1 MQPCS
6 RAATGDTPGPSE
18 PPPPPPEEEEICL
31 ICHCEIEADDTLTWT
46 HECNPDNPET
56 NAKFHYA
63 CIAMYVSKTE
73 GQHKSQLAHDHG
85 KYITYNQGC
94 PKCRKPF
101 ARQAVKRKARRELR
115 SAGVQGWDLG
125 A

>member
-1 MQPCS
+1 MARGDGLRDAAERALRTMDL
-6 RAATGDTPGPSE
+6 RAAAERARRDAASE
-18 PPPPPPEEEEICL
+18 
-31 ICHCEIEADDTLTWT
+31 
-46 HECNPDNPET
+46 
-56 NAKFHYA
+56 
-63 CIAMYVSKTE
+63 
-73 GQHKSQLAHDHG
+73 G
-85 KYITYNQGC
+85 TYNQGC